1 MNIVI
6 PIAGYG
12 TRFAQKGYETFKPF
26 IRVKG
31 IPLLEYAISSLKLKG
46 TYHIITRPLEQ
57 HYMDEIREIF
67 DRYGVHGHILT
78 IFNPTQG
85 AAETCLFAERIVPN
99 NQPLVITNCDQYS
112 PWNPV
117 PFETLIDREDVD
129 AAVTTFDHGD
139 IVVGKDSPYSFV
151 ELNEKGE
158 AVRFA
163 EKLAISE
170 HALNGI
176 HYWKRAQDF
185 FDSARELLADNSVQ
199 QEKYVSL
206 TFNYMLKGGKKI
218 LTHRMQPGEFYALG
232 TPAEVEKNLS
242 HL

>member
-6 PIAGYG
+6 PIAGFG
-12 TRFAQKGYETFKPF
+12 TRFAKEGFETLKPF

-31 IPLLEYAISSLKLKG
+31 VPLLEYAISSLKLKG
-46 TYHIITRPLEQ
+46 TFQIITRPLEK
-57 HYMDEIREIF
+57 HYMDEIHEIF
-67 DRYGVHGHILT
+67 ERQKVYGHVLT
-78 IFNPTQG
+78 IYNPTRG
-85 AAETCLFAERIVPN
+85 AAETCLFAERIVEN
-99 NQPLVITNCDQYS
+99 NKPLVITNCDQFS
-112 PWNPV
+112 PWNPL
-117 PFETLIDREDVD
+117 PFEKIMEREDID

-151 ELNEKGE
+151 ELDENGF
-158 AVRFA
+158 ATRFA

-185 FDSARELLADNSVQ
+185 FDSARELLADESNL

-206 TFNYMLKGGKKI
+206 TFNYLLKKGKKVV
-218 LTHRMQPGEFYALG
+218 THRMQPGEFYALG
-232 TPAEVEKNLS
+232 TPAEVKKNLS